1 MSSSHLLKQNQPT
14 HPHMGTKQTKPGV
27 LATDYTYLCMGPFP
41 VLNSSQEAEAG
52 AQVSG
57 APCTEEKER
66 AVYTS
71 NNRCKILG
79 RSSGWCTEQPGQKT
93 CQSSIRQT
101 RLSEESK
108 SIGGG
113 IWEGRT
119 QEDRNQS
126 GWNSGK
132 VGSGKTEPKE
142 CGTQGGWN
150 QGNSSRG
157 RWDT

>member
-1 MSSSHLLKQNQPT
+1 
-14 HPHMGTKQTKPGV
+14 MGTKQTKPAV
-27 LATDYTYLCMGPFP
+27 LVDDYTYLCMGPSP

-52 AQVSG
+52 VPVSG

-66 AVYTS
+66 AGYTS
-71 NNRCKILG
+71 NNRSKILG
-79 RSSGWCTEQPGQKT
+79 RASGWCTEQPGQT
-93 CQSSIRQT
+93 SIGQMG
-101 RLSEESK
+101 LSEESR
-108 SIGGG
+108 SISGG

-119 QEDRNQS
+119 QETRNQN
-126 GWNSGK
+126 GCNSGK

-150 QGNSSRG
+150 QGNSNRG